1 MSLQEQIM
9 QLLILLKKSNNK
21 DDKKLIKNKLKSL
34 YNKLNTRAK
43 KPKKMVKFNLPYKEE
58 IKEVLN
64 PLKQQFLN
72 LSQELKQRKN
82 DLANQIIKKEQ
93 QIKKIK
99 DEDEKEK
106 EKEKLERLKD
116 EKEIIDVGIKNK
128 QNPAQVFEEVNFA
141 LNASF
146 PVYAKTMYLRYE
158 EDDAKEKILKRYLK
172 ENGMK
177 KKDLTKEKLE
187 EIKNELDQFYEK
199 LGNEI
204 LQEKEEKLAREELK
218 KQEAESRKLE
228 KQRLEQ
234 ARKEREAEERRAR
247 REAEDVFGE
256 LELALQEPKISKKK
270 GFASA
275 LPQEN
280 FLLNIASGR
289 VLNMLEEFN
298 ALDSN
303 FELQQN
309 PAEYT
314 KLLEKFAKDKAD
326 KLTDQDAEDLRQV
339 IWQKQDPVASKIARV
354 FTSIVA
360 DKKFDLSKAKSDSEV
375 DEINAKRGVF
385 SYKLSIDPAT
395 EVPIGQAE
403 QEAKGQ
409 GKRKRKINYNSIMD
423 KIHGGAGIADWMLT
437 LGSIP
442 GVPQLMNNM
451 GPFGQILGNASGLA
465 QTFGKTAGQ
474 LLKEQSK
481 SGEKVAGFTDALG
494 GPLKAMVG
502 FGKSP
507 AVIRKCQTHLLKGGS
522 LKDFWNKHKSK
533 LLAVGIPTAAI
544 LGSLASIKIGDK
556 MIKDKNKAL
565 GIVERV
571 KPDFFSKG
579 TIEPTQDVFDEPQ
592 PFTEQSPLSFKW
604 GGRGLNMADV
614 SGGAFLSDFLGTI
627 GGITPKISGLV
638 GAVPTY
644 GKVATIGNSVL
655 GSASRVGEDIAKM
668 LGLGNMDMTG
678 TAPRT
683 KAGHGNM
690 DLLGKTK
697 GYGRKKGGRK
707 MLPYGRPMPR
717 FEEMATIQP
726 YGMPYGGFGLTDA
739 LFDATGDL
747 IKGVAKGAASGLKNI
762 GKDLAKT
769 GIQKL
774 ADTAVQSIG
783 KGRRKKVKGGFLPLL
798 ALLGRGHP
806 EMSGCGKVNGK
817 YVSSEYESNYEDALS
832 RNRLFNEMAR
842 MSAEQQME
850 QAILNQQNME
860 QQSALSQLEYH
871 NLLRT
876 IQQQNQ

>member
-64 PLKQQFLN
+64 PLRQQFLN

-93 QIKKIK
+93 KIKKIK
-99 DEDEKEK
+99 DEDEKER
-106 EKEKLERLKD
+106 EKEKLEKLKD
-116 EKEIIDVGIKNK
+116 EKEIIDSGIRNK
-128 QNPAQVFEEVNFA
+128 QKPEQIIEEVNFA

-146 PVYAKTMYLRYE
+146 PKYASWLYTRFD
-158 EDDAKEKILKRYLK
+158 EDTVKEKLFNRYLK
-172 ENGMK
+172 DNRISRKEIEKDEAELK
-177 KKDLTKEKLE
+177 KIEDEINKLVEKTGLEYLQALE
-187 EIKNELDQFYEK
+187 EKK
-199 LGNEI
+199 
-204 LQEKEEKLAREELK
+204 AREELAR
-218 KQEAESRKLE
+218 QEAEFRKLE
-228 KQRLEQ
+228 KQRLQEEKRQQEQ

-247 REAEDVFGE
+247 REAEDIFGS
-256 LELALQEPKISKKK
+256 LASALGDPTMPKKK
-270 GFASA
+270 GSASA
-275 LPQEN
+275 LPP
-280 FLLNIASGR
+280 
-289 VLNMLEEFN
+289 EEEEEEED
-298 ALDSN
+298 LSN
-303 FELQQN
+303 FVSKKVLKILKDFNDLDTNFQLQQN
-309 PAEYT
+309 PAEYN
-314 KLLEKFAKDKAD
+314 KIMEKFIKDKAE
-326 KLTDQDAEDLRQV
+326 KLTSQDTEDLRKL
-339 IWQKQDPVASKIARV
+339 IWQKQHPISKIASEFISRATDELFNEKSAKTEEV
-354 FTSIVA
+354 
-360 DKKFDLSKAKSDSEV
+360 KKAIRDARD
-375 DEINAKRGVF
+375 IF
-385 SYKLSIDPAT
+385 SYKLTIDPAT
-395 EVPIGQAE
+395 EAQMGQAE
-403 QEAKGQ
+403 PEAKGQ

-451 GPFGQILGNASGLA
+451 GPFGQVLGNMSGLA

-474 LLKEQSK
+474 LIKEQSK

-502 FGKSP
+502 GK
-507 AVIRKCQTHLLKGGS
+507 
-522 LKDFWNKHKSK
+522 KSRAK
-533 LLAVGIPTAAI
+533 
-544 LGSLASIKIGDK
+544 KY
-556 MIKDKNKAL
+556 
-565 GIVERV
+565 
-571 KPDFFSKG
+571 
-579 TIEPTQDVFDEPQ
+579 
-592 PFTEQSPLSFKW
+592 
-604 GGRGLNMADV
+604 GRGLNMADV
-614 SGGAFLSDFLGTI
+614 SGGAFLSDFLGTL

-668 LGLGNMDMTG
+668 LGLGNMD
-678 TAPRT
+678 
-683 KAGHGNM
+683 
-690 DLLGKTK
+690 LLGKTK

-707 MLPYGRPMPR
+707 MLPYGRPMPTR
-717 FEEMATIQP
+717 HGYYTRPIDDMAMATIQP

-747 IKGVAKGAASGLKNI
+747 IKGVAKGAATGLKNI

-774 ADTAVQSIG
+774 ADSAVQSIG
-783 KGRRKKVKGGFLPLL
+783 KGRRKKVKG
-798 ALLGRGHP
+798 RGKP
-806 EMSGCGKVNGK
+806 KMSGCGKINGK

-842 MSAEQQME
+842 MNAEQQME

-860 QQSALSQLEYH
+860 QQTALSQLEYH

>member
-106 EKEKLERLKD
+106 EKEKLEKLKD
-116 EKEIIDVGIKNK
+116 EKEIIDSGIRNK
-128 QNPAQVFEEVNFA
+128 QNPALVFEEVNLA

-146 PVYAKTMYLRYE
+146 PVFAKTMYLRYE
-158 EDDAKEKILKRYLK
+158 EDDAKERILKRYLK

-247 REAEDVFGE
+247 REAEDIFGN
-256 LELALQEPKISKKK
+256 LASALQEPKIPKK

-275 LPQEN
+275 LPPEEEEEEYLSN
-280 FLLNIASGR
+280 FATKKVLNI
-289 VLNMLEEFN
+289 LKDFN
-298 ALDSN
+298 DLDTN
-303 FELQQN
+303 FQLQQN
-309 PAEYT
+309 PAEYNKIMET
-314 KLLEKFAKDKAD
+314 FIKDKAK
-326 KLTDQDAEDLRQV
+326 KLSKQDTEDLRKL
-339 IWQKQDPVASKIARV
+339 IWQKQHPISKIASEFISRATDEL
-354 FTSIVA
+354 FNEKSAKTEEA
-360 DKKFDLSKAKSDSEV
+360 KKAIRDARDIFGY
-375 DEINAKRGVF
+375 NM
-385 SYKLSIDPAT
+385 SIDPAT
-395 EVPIGQAE
+395 EAQMGQAKPE
-403 QEAKGQ
+403 EKGQ

-442 GVPQLMNNM
+442 GIPQLMNNM
-451 GPFGQILGNASGLA
+451 GPFGQVLGNMSGLA
-465 QTFGKTAGQ
+465 QSFGKTAGQ
-474 LLKEQSK
+474 LIKEQSK
-481 SGEKVAGFTDALG
+481 DGEKVAGFTDALG
-494 GPLKAMVG
+494 GPLKAMAG
-502 FGKSP
+502 LGGK
-507 AVIRKCQTHLLKGGS
+507 
-522 LKDFWNKHKSK
+522 KSRAK
-533 LLAVGIPTAAI
+533 
-544 LGSLASIKIGDK
+544 KY
-556 MIKDKNKAL
+556 
-565 GIVERV
+565 
-571 KPDFFSKG
+571 
-579 TIEPTQDVFDEPQ
+579 
-592 PFTEQSPLSFKW
+592 
-604 GGRGLNMADV
+604 GRGLNMADV
-614 SGGAFLSDFLGTI
+614 SGGAFLSDFLGTL

-668 LGLGNMDMTG
+668 LGLGNMD
-678 TAPRT
+678 
-683 KAGHGNM
+683 
-690 DLLGKTK
+690 LLGKTK

-707 MLPYGRPMPR
+707 MLPYDQIIPYDRPMPR

-747 IKGVAKGAASGLKNI
+747 IKGVAKGAATGLKNI

-798 ALLGRGHP
+798 AMMGMGHP

-842 MSAEQQME
+842 MNAEQQME

-860 QQSALSQLEYH
+860 QQTALSQLEYH

>member
-43 KPKKMVKFNLPYKEE
+43 KPKKIVKFNLPYKEE

-106 EKEKLERLKD
+106 EKEKLEKLKD
-116 EKEIIDVGIKNK
+116 EKEIIDIGIRNK
-128 QNPAQVFEEVNFA
+128 QNPAQVFEEVNLA

-146 PVYAKTMYLRYE
+146 PVFAKTMYLRYE
-158 EDDAKEKILKRYLK
+158 GNEDLIKEKIFKKYLK
-172 ENGMK
+172 ENPNIK
-177 KKDLTKEKLE
+177 KNLTKEKLE

-204 LQEKEEKLAREELK
+204 LQEREEKLAREELK

-247 REAEDVFGE
+247 REAEDIFGD
-256 LELALQEPKISKKK
+256 LALALQEPKIPKR

-275 LPQEN
+275 LPPEEEEDIVS
-280 FLLNIASGR
+280 FKVLNILKELSK
-289 VLNMLEEFN
+289 LQQ
-298 ALDSN
+298 N
-303 FELQQN
+303 FELQRDD
-309 PAEYT
+309 P
-314 KLLEKFAKDKAD
+314 EKYNQTLDKFMRD
-326 KLTDQDAEDLRQV
+326 KVEKLTQQDTEDLRKL
-339 IWQKQDPVASKIARV
+339 IWQKKGVPSEKLAVEFMSSAIDYM
-354 FTSIVA
+354 
-360 DKKFDLSKAKSDSEV
+360 FDEKKAKTE
-375 DEINAKRGVF
+375 EAKQAIRNARDIF
-385 SYKLSIDPAT
+385 SHKMSIDPAT
-395 EVPIGQAE
+395 EAQMGQANP
-403 QEAKGQ
+403 EAKGQ

-474 LLKEQSK
+474 LIKEQSK

-502 FGKSP
+502 LGGK
-507 AVIRKCQTHLLKGGS
+507 
-522 LKDFWNKHKSK
+522 KSRAK
-533 LLAVGIPTAAI
+533 
-544 LGSLASIKIGDK
+544 KY
-556 MIKDKNKAL
+556 
-565 GIVERV
+565 
-571 KPDFFSKG
+571 
-579 TIEPTQDVFDEPQ
+579 
-592 PFTEQSPLSFKW
+592 
-604 GGRGLNMADV
+604 GRGLNMADV

-668 LGLGNMDMTG
+668 LGLGNMDMTA

-707 MLPYGRPMPR
+707 MLPHGRPMPTR
-717 FEEMATIQP
+717 HGYYTRPIDDMAMATIQP

-798 ALLGRGHP
+798 AMMGMGHP
-806 EMSGCGKVNGK
+806 EMSGCGKINGK

>member
-116 EKEIIDVGIKNK
+116 EKEIIDSGIKNK

-146 PVYAKTMYLRYE
+146 PVYAKTVYLRYN
-158 EDDAKEKILKRYLK
+158 EDVAKEKILKRYLK
-172 ENGMK
+172 DNPK
-177 KKDLTKEKLE
+177 IKKDLTDKKLE

-247 REAEDVFGE
+247 REAEDIFGD
-256 LELALQEPKISKKK
+256 LASALQEPKIPKK

-275 LPQEN
+275 LPQEEEEEEY
-280 FLLNIASGR
+280 LLNFASKK
-289 VLNMLEEFN
+289 VLKILKDFN
-298 ALDSN
+298 DLDTN
-303 FELQQN
+303 FQLQQK
-309 PAEYT
+309 PAEYN
-314 KLLEKFAKDKAD
+314 KIMERFIKDKAE
-326 KLTDQDAEDLRQV
+326 KLSKDDTEDLRKL
-339 IWQKQDPVASKIARV
+339 IWQKQHPISKIA
-354 FTSIVA
+354 A
-360 DKKFDLSKAKSDSEV
+360 DFISRTTDELFNEKSAKTEEAKKAIRDARD
-375 DEINAKRGVF
+375 IF
-385 SYKLSIDPAT
+385 SYNMSIDPAT
-395 EVPIGQAE
+395 EEQMGQANP
-403 QEAKGQ
+403 EAKGQ

-474 LLKEQSK
+474 LIKEQSK

-494 GPLKAMVG
+494 GPLKAM
-502 FGKSP
+502 FGGKKSR
-507 AVIRKCQTHLLKGGS
+507 AKKY
-522 LKDFWNKHKSK
+522 
-533 LLAVGIPTAAI
+533 
-544 LGSLASIKIGDK
+544 
-556 MIKDKNKAL
+556 
-565 GIVERV
+565 
-571 KPDFFSKG
+571 
-579 TIEPTQDVFDEPQ
+579 
-592 PFTEQSPLSFKW
+592 
-604 GGRGLNMADV
+604 GRGLNMADV

-668 LGLGNMDMTG
+668 LGLGNMDMTA

-707 MLPYGRPMPR
+707 MLPHGRPMPTR
-717 FEEMATIQP
+717 HGYYTRPIDDMAMATIQP

-747 IKGVAKGAASGLKNI
+747 IKGVAKGAATGLKNI

-774 ADTAVQSIG
+774 ADTAVQTIG
-783 KGRRKKVKGGFLPLL
+783 KGRKKVKG
-798 ALLGRGHP
+798 RGKP
-806 EMSGCGKVNGK
+806 KMSGCGKINGK

-842 MSAEQQME
+842 MNAEQQME

-860 QQSALSQLEYH
+860 QQTALSQLEYH